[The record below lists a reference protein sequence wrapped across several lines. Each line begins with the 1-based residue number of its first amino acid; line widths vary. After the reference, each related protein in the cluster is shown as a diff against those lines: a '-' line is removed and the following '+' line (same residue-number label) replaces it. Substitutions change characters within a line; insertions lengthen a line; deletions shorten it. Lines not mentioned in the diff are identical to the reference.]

1 MSTTENL
8 PIYNASRHLYSC
20 TRCLSQCFSQSL
32 SVAGLDFTF
41 DGPLV
46 FSFETGM
53 GNTACI
59 SINITDDVDYAG
71 ERSFT
76 VMLSE
81 TPGSPIG
88 GMAKRTVLFSSPSGP
103 LIGPNSM
110 TVVTINDSEGNIYI
124 YIV

>member
-1 MSTTENL
+1 M
-8 PIYNASRHLYSC
+8 
-20 TRCLSQCFSQSL
+20 FSQSL

-41 DGPLV
+41 DGQLV
-46 FSFETGM
+46 FSFEAGM

-81 TPGSPIG
+81 TPGAPIG
-88 GMAKRTVLFSSPSGP
+88 GMAKRTVFFSSPSGP
-103 LIGPNSM
+103 LIGPNNM
-110 TVVTINDSEGNIYI
+110 TVVTINDSEGNKI
-124 YIV
+124 YIVWACPCTCAYSILVST